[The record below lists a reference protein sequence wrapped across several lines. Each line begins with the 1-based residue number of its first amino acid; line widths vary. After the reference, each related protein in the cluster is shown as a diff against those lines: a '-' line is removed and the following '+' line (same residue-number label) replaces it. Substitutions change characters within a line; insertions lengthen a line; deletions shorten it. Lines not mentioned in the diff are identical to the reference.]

1 MNLSTPKIVSIVS
14 AGLILAA
21 CATTTGV
28 LPKGDGI
35 YTINVQQGDQDKV
48 KLRAYQHA
56 EKYCAEKS
64 KNGIKVLN
72 ENLRPDPAY
81 PNMGIIDL
89 EFKCQ
94 GPVDSAYGKK
104 VLERMQKDAK

>member
-1 MNLSTPKIVSIVS
+1 MNFYKLISIIFS
-14 AGLILAA
+14 GFIIAA

-28 LPKGDGI
+28 LPKGNGI
-35 YTINVQQGDQDKV
+35 YTINVQQGSQDKV

-64 KNGIKVLN
+64 KNGIKVSS
-72 ENLRPDPAY
+72 ENLRPDPAS

-89 EFKCQ
+89 EFSCQ
-94 GPVDSAYGKK
+94 GPVDSAFGKK

>member
-1 MNLSTPKIVSIVS
+1 MNLLKTTAIMST
-14 AGLILAA
+14 GLFFLA

-28 LPKGDGI
+28 LPKGNGI
-35 YTINVQQGDQDKV
+35 YTINVQQGSQDKV

-64 KNGIKVLN
+64 KNGIKVSS
-72 ENLRPDPAY
+72 ENLRPDPAS

-89 EFKCQ
+89 EFSCQ
-94 GPVDSAYGKK
+94 GPVDSAFGKK
-104 VLERMQKDAK
+104 VLERMQKEAK